1 MIHILLGFFLGIL
14 LISFGIPVLES
25 LAGLVMAMIE
35 AARGYFGIVV
45 TKYNTEIQE
54 IIRRDMIQHVIDYP
68 CDIILI
74 QEIMQPEESVTNTIG
89 FCLPQEEEE
98 ELEFD

>member
-54 IIRRDMIQHVIDYP
+54 I
-68 CDIILI
+68 
-74 QEIMQPEESVTNTIG
+74 MQPEESVTNTIG